1 MTCAEFCVCYG
12 GGNSDILLSFVY
24 VMVVV
29 AMTCAEFCVCY
40 GGGNSDIF
48 C

>member
-1 MTCAEFCVCYG
+1 M
-12 GGNSDILLSFVY
+12 LSFVY
-24 VMVVV
+24 VMLLVTV
-29 AMTCAEFCVCY
+29 TYCAELCECYSGGNIDIFAALCVCY